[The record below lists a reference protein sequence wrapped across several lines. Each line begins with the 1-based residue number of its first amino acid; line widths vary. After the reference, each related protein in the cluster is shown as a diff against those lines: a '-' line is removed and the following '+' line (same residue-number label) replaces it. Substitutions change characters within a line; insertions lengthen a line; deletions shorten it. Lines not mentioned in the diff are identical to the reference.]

1 MERLIDINTYMWG
14 PKSKQGKKD
23 LDIQGIHTH
32 AAQGMEEELGN
43 KERKRGRKGGGRF
56 FVTLEKAIR
65 YIHIHA

>member
-43 KERKRGRKGGGRF
+43 KDRKRKGVALRELIDF
-56 FVTLEKAIR
+56 LIIDKS
-65 YIHIHA
+65 